1 MANEKALLVTQEGPV
16 LVLSNNAAPWN
27 RMGFAYMDALESAI
41 DFAQNTASVR
51 ALVFTAEGAENFS
64 VGMDLKQLLAEINQR
79 GGLDAILDQRQ
90 RVLGKIESMQ
100 KPSIATLF
108 GNCLGGGL
116 ELPLACHFRLAASHG
131 VSMGLPELDIGTVPA
146 WGGSIRLTR
155 LVGRARA
162 LDMIL
167 LARKV
172 NAQEALHMG
181 LVHALHPLATLK
193 DAAMQ
198 LANELAA
205 KPRTSVAGV
214 LRSVVAADEL
224 SLMSALGVERQA
236 VRDSVECGNFN
247 EGVHAFIDKRT
258 PVFD

>member
-1 MANEKALLVTQEGPV
+1 MANDNPLLVMQHGTV

-41 DFAQNTASVR
+41 DHAQNTASVR
-51 ALVFTAEGAENFS
+51 AIVFTAEGTENFS
-64 VGMDLKQLLAEINQR
+64 VGMDLKQLRAEMDQR

-90 RVLGKIESMQ
+90 RVLGKIESLQ
-100 KPSIATLF
+100 KPTVATLF

-116 ELPLACHFRLAASHG
+116 ELPLACHFRLAATQG

-167 LARKV
+167 RARKID
-172 NAQEALHMG
+172 AQEALRIG
-181 LVHALHPLATLK
+181 LVHALHPLVSLK
-193 DAAMQ
+193 QAAI
-198 LANELAA
+198 ELADELSA

-214 LRSVVAADEL
+214 LRSVIAADAL
-224 SLMSALGVERQA
+224 SLTSALGVERQA
-236 VRDSVECGNFN
+236 VRDSVECGNFD
-247 EGVHAFIDKRT
+247 EGVRAFIEKRT
-258 PVFD
+258 PTFD